1 MLKETRIVGL
11 TVEGRTTV
19 SLLQLNS
26 DERLAERLRLLG

>member
-1 MLKETRIVGL
+1 MIDETRLVGL

-26 DERLAERLRLLG
+26 DVRVAERQRLL